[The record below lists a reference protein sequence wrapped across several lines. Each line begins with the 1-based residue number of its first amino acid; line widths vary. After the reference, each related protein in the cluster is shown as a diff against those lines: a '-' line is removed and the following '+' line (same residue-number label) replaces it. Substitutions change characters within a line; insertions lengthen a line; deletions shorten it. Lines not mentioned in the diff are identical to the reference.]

1 MNEVVLKTIFTG
13 DWIKFLLIVCA
24 LLIIMARHASG
35 EKFQYLI
42 KFWDIHRYFIYKSGH
57 TINIFS
63 FANAWFF
70 LLRVVL
76 FSVFIT
82 LCTVPESK
90 FKQLFNLDYFIIIS
104 LLMTSYIVL
113 KFLIEKAFSIILN
126 YRTIFKE
133 INRLRV
139 GLKNLISLHFYF
151 YFLIIIFNPVSDFSI
166 MITSL
171 VLFSLY
177 LFFCSSYLIK
187 KYSPR
192 NFKHL
197 LCFILYICTFEI
209 APILILVLFL
219 KNIGKL

>member
-1 MNEVVLKTIFTG
+1 MNEVILKTVFAE

-42 KFWDIHRYFIYKSGH
+42 KLWNIHRYFIYKSGH

-63 FANAWFF
+63 FANGWFF
-70 LLRVVL
+70 LLRVIL
-76 FSVFIT
+76 FSVFIALYMVT
-82 LCTVPESK
+82 NSK
-90 FKQLFNLDYFIIIS
+90 SQQAINLDYFIIIS
-104 LLMTSYIVL
+104 LLMSSYIVL
-113 KFLIEKAFSIILN
+113 KFLIEKALSIILN
-126 YRTIFKE
+126 YRTIFEE
-133 INRLRV
+133 INRFRI

-151 YFLIIIFNPVSDFSI
+151 YFLILIFNPISAFSL

-177 LFFCSSYLIK
+177 LFFCSSFLLK
-187 KYSPR
+187 KYSASS
-192 NFKHL
+192 FKHL
-197 LCFILYICTFEI
+197 VYFILYICTFEI
-209 APILILVLFL
+209 APILILVLCL

>member
-1 MNEVVLKTIFTG
+1 MNEVVLKTIFTD
-13 DWIKFLLIVCA
+13 DWIKFLLIACA
-24 LLIIMARHASG
+24 LLIIMARHACG

-63 FANAWFF
+63 FANAWFL

-82 LCTVPESK
+82 LFTVPKGK
-90 FKQLFNLDYFIIIS
+90 FRQIFNLDYFIIIS

-126 YRTIFKE
+126 YRIIFEE
-133 INRLRV
+133 INRFRV

-177 LFFCSSYLIK
+177 LFFCSSFLLK
-187 KYSPR
+187 KHSPR
-192 NFKHL
+192 SFKHL
-197 LCFILYICTFEI
+197 VYFILYICTFEI

>member
-1 MNEVVLKTIFTG
+1 MNEVVLKTISTG

-126 YRTIFKE
+126 YRTIFEE

-177 LFFCSSYLIK
+177 LFFCSSFLIK